1 MTKAGPQVELGKVGG
16 LFRKSARPNRYLWI
30 SAVGSGSDGLD
41 LMGIRSNRSRRLRI
55 ERRKGFGPTA
65 AAQVAGIPLSHG
77 GVRGIPPEFA
87 KTSTPGVNAAWFFWF
102 LVKNTKCVNHW
113 GDRPGPGRSW
123 YAVAPAGWVATRRS
137 APEFGLPATAKP
149 TAPRIKTA
157 GRERR
162 SGAQL
167 GLGLGR

>member
-1 MTKAGPQVELGKVGG
+1 MISRKVGVSYAK
-16 LFRKSARPNRYLWI
+16 KSGPSRYVWI
-30 SAVGSGSDGLD
+30 SAAGLESGGLD
-41 LMGIRSNRSRRLRI
+41 LKDPRSNRSRRLRI
-55 ERRKGFGPTA
+55 GRRRGFGPTA
-65 AAQVAGIPLSHG
+65 AARVAGIPLSRG

-87 KTSTPGVNAAWFFWF
+87 KTSTPGVNAAWFFLFW
-102 LVKNTKCVNHW
+102 VKNAKCVNHW

-137 APEFGLPATAKP
+137 APELGIPATARP

-162 SGAQL
+162 SGAHL